1 MAEMD
6 AEVKVSSNWQVI
18 PFGPWDRYRRTVEG
32 GRRVIV
38 APALYG
44 GWVWDLWA
52 MLDYP
57 VCLAVGDDFP
67 TAQEAMADADC
78 VMAGYS
84 NLCDDELIARNGID
98 AYAGTDTL
106 RIVTVGEGMRC
117 VTCRNDITTGLAA
130 EEANGSRWLWCGS
143 CASRNPGAVL
153 DGGDATA
160 A

>member
-1 MAEMD
+1 MGAED
-6 AEVKVSSNWQVI
+6 KASSWQEI
-18 PFGPWDRYRRTVEG
+18 PFGPWERYRRDLEG

-57 VCLAVGDDFP
+57 VCLAVSDDFE
-67 TAQEAMADADC
+67 TAHEAMDDADR
-78 VMAGYS
+78 VAAGYS
-84 NLCDDELIARNGID
+84 TLSDDELIAKNGID
-98 AYAGTDTL
+98 AYAGTSTL
-106 RIVTVGEGMRC
+106 RIVTVGAGMRC
-117 VTCRNDITTGLAA
+117 VMCRNDIMPGLAA

>member
-1 MAEMD
+1 MD
-6 AEVKVSSNWQVI
+6 AEVKASSDWQAI

-52 MLDYP
+52 MLDCP
-57 VCLAVGDDFP
+57 VCLAVSDDFA
-67 TAQEAMADADC
+67 TAQEAMDDADRAT
-78 VMAGYS
+78 AGYS
-84 NLCDDELIARNGID
+84 SLSDDELMARNGID
-98 AYAGTDTL
+98 AYAETDTL
-106 RIVTVGEGMRC
+106 RIVTVGAGMRC
-117 VTCRNDITTGLAA
+117 VMCRNDILPGLAA
-130 EEANGSRWLWCGS
+130 EEVNGSRWLWCGS

-153 DGGDATA
+153 DSGDATA

>member
-1 MAEMD
+1 MD
-6 AEVKVSSNWQVI
+6 SEVKASSNWQAI

-57 VCLAVGDDFP
+57 VCLAVSDDFP
-67 TAQEAMADADC
+67 TPQEAMADADC
-78 VMAGYS
+78 VAARYS
-84 NLCDDELIARNGID
+84 ILSDDELIARNGID
-98 AYAGTDTL
+98 AYAGTGTL
-106 RIVTVGEGMRC
+106 KIVTVGTGKRC
-117 VTCRNDITTGLAA
+117 VMCRNEITPGLAA
-130 EEANGSRWLWCGS
+130 EEAAGGQWLWCGS

-153 DGGDATA
+153 DSRDATA